1 MLKKFWI
8 VTNDGKD
15 TNHAVTE
22 KVKELLEIAGR
33 SCILCEKDAEK
44 NIIRERIPDMIDCA
58 IVIGGDGSLIEVA
71 RTLWK
76 RDVPILGI
84 NMGTLGYLT
93 EVEVSNLAEDITQML
108 KGDYLYEERMMLE
121 GMFPNGKKDV
131 ALNDIVVSRK
141 GDDLRIIYFKLFVNG
156 ELLNSY
162 EADGII
168 ISTPTGSTAYN
179 MSAGGPIVEP
189 TASLT
194 VITPICSHALNTR
207 SIVLS
212 SDDEIVIEIGEGRR
226 GNIEKVLVTF
236 DGATSV
242 PLETGDRLTIC
253 KAKESTKIMKINK
266 KELIVGN
273 TAYVVTK
280 KYDSDQMK
288 QVYHIVPA
296 EIKKVGRKYIT
307 VTVQY
312 WDQEFCLKDDG
323 VIYEFALNNKTNGAN
338 NVLCLSEEDAKKHIL
353 KQNLLM
359 EFRNKRFYENDCNL
373 DQLLLM
379 KAGYHYDPT
388 GPMAEHW
395 QKILEYEKDNY

>member
-15 TNHAVTE
+15 TNHAVTG

-242 PLETGDRLTIC
+242 PLETGVRLTIC
-253 KAKESTKIMKINK
+253 KAKESTKIMKINNISFLEILRRK
-266 KELIVGN
+266 MKGN
-273 TAYVVTK
+273 
-280 KYDSDQMK
+280 
-288 QVYHIVPA
+288 
-296 EIKKVGRKYIT
+296 
-307 VTVQY
+307 
-312 WDQEFCLKDDG
+312 
-323 VIYEFALNNKTNGAN
+323 
-338 NVLCLSEEDAKKHIL
+338 
-353 KQNLLM
+353 
-359 EFRNKRFYENDCNL
+359 
-373 DQLLLM
+373 
-379 KAGYHYDPT
+379 
-388 GPMAEHW
+388 
-395 QKILEYEKDNY
+395 

>member
-156 ELLNSY
+156 EL
-162 EADGII
+162 
-168 ISTPTGSTAYN
+168 
-179 MSAGGPIVEP
+179 
-189 TASLT
+189 
-194 VITPICSHALNTR
+194 ITPICSHALNTR

-266 KELIVGN
+266 ISFLEILRRKMKGN
-273 TAYVVTK
+273 
-280 KYDSDQMK
+280 
-288 QVYHIVPA
+288 
-296 EIKKVGRKYIT
+296 
-307 VTVQY
+307 
-312 WDQEFCLKDDG
+312 
-323 VIYEFALNNKTNGAN
+323 
-338 NVLCLSEEDAKKHIL
+338 
-353 KQNLLM
+353 
-359 EFRNKRFYENDCNL
+359 
-373 DQLLLM
+373 
-379 KAGYHYDPT
+379 
-388 GPMAEHW
+388 
-395 QKILEYEKDNY
+395 

>member
-33 SCILCEKDAEK
+33 ICILCEKDAEK

-179 MSAGGPIVEP
+179 MSAGGPIVE
-189 TASLT
+189 
-194 VITPICSHALNTR
+194 
-207 SIVLS
+207 
-212 SDDEIVIEIGEGRR
+212 GRR

-266 KELIVGN
+266 ISFLEILRRKMKGN
-273 TAYVVTK
+273 
-280 KYDSDQMK
+280 
-288 QVYHIVPA
+288 
-296 EIKKVGRKYIT
+296 
-307 VTVQY
+307 
-312 WDQEFCLKDDG
+312 
-323 VIYEFALNNKTNGAN
+323 
-338 NVLCLSEEDAKKHIL
+338 
-353 KQNLLM
+353 
-359 EFRNKRFYENDCNL
+359 
-373 DQLLLM
+373 
-379 KAGYHYDPT
+379 
-388 GPMAEHW
+388 
-395 QKILEYEKDNY
+395 